1 MKQFEIDGG
10 FFMPQPSGRR
20 AFLTRGLGGMVAS
33 AAALAVLAP
42 PLQAQE
48 AWPARTVKLVHGF
61 APGGGVDLTARLVAQ
76 QLQERLGQ
84 TVIVEGRVGAGGM
97 VASGAVAQAA
107 ADGYTL
113 YLMASGHSIAP
124 ALNPQLPFDAV
135 RDFTMVSVVTRFPF
149 GIAVPAGSPHRTI
162 QDLLSAAKQSPGKY
176 TFGSVGPGT
185 ATHLAG
191 EVAALR
197 AGIKLLHVPYKGSV
211 ESLTD
216 LVAGRIDLIF
226 DPVALPQVKAG
237 NVKAL
242 ASTASVRHPDLP
254 DVPTM
259 KEQGIEM
266 PESGWFG
273 VFAPKGTPAE
283 AVTRMA
289 TEIERAL
296 AGPGTREALLK
307 FGQYPEFRG
316 PDAFAARVRADTV
329 TFRDLIAQAGI
340 KLD

>member
-1 MKQFEIDGG
+1 M
-10 FFMPQPSGRR
+10 MSGHTKRPAARPNAATSPLRARR
-20 AFLTRGLGGMVAS
+20 ALLGS
-33 AAALAVLAP
+33 AIALAAVGAASRVR
-42 PLQAQE
+42 AQSGP
-48 AWPARTVKLVHGF
+48 WPNRPVKVIVPYP
-61 APGGGVDLTARLVAQ
+61 PGGNVDAIARWTA
-76 QLQERLGQ
+76 ERIAPALGQ
-84 TVIVEGRVGAGGM
+84 SVVVENRPGAG
-97 VASGAVAQAA
+97 ASIGAQAA
-107 ADGYTL
+107 ARSAPDGYTL
-113 YLMASGHSIAP
+113 LFAPTAVMAITQHLRKVPYDPEA
-124 ALNPQLPFDAV
+124 
-135 RDFTMVSVVTRFPF
+135 DFTPIACVSNSYGLCAARKDL
-149 GIAVPAGSPHRTI
+149 PANTFTE
-162 QDLLSAAKQSPGKY
+162 LVALAKQSPGKY

-273 VFAPKGTPAE
+273 LFAPKGTPAE
-283 AVTRMA
+283 AITRMA
-289 TEIERAL
+289 AEIERAL

-307 FGQYPEFRG
+307 FGQYAEFRG